1 MVNNTVNGRKI
12 GSSAGIKDATILTVT
27 AVAKEQRELTAR
39 GNKKISVGELI
50 KAGEFLSIKAYPG
63 GNPKRRRENEEL
75 TH

>member
-12 GSSAGIKDATILTVT
+12 GSSAGIKDATILT